1 MLKHQGILGYRI
13 NSLSIGS
20 LPSNHKRNV
29 WFVSDLNVLL
39 YLEFPG
45 ADIGNQYIFLTDTM
59 EYREITNLPY
69 RLESRLRIL
78 RETQILQLFYFS

>member
-1 MLKHQGILGYRI
+1 MGYRI

-20 LPSNHKRNV
+20 IIIKEMYGLLVTNV
-29 WFVSDLNVLL
+29 SDLNVSDLNVLL

-45 ADIGNQYIFLTDTM
+45 ADIGNQYICLTDTM
-59 EYREITNLPY
+59 EYREKTNLPY

-78 RETQILQLFYFS
+78 RET

>member
-1 MLKHQGILGYRI
+1 MWKHRGILGYRI

-20 LPSNHKRNV
+20 IIIKEMYGLLVTN
-29 WFVSDLNVLL
+29 VSDLNVLL

-45 ADIGNQYIFLTDTM
+45 ADIGNQYICLTDTM
-59 EYREITNLPY
+59 EYREKTNLPY

-78 RETQILQLFYFS
+78 RET